1 MGHSVRWDLARNQ
14 AIKTLTK
21 YNVEVFPLELFNLIK
36 SIPHL
41 EIMSY
46 AEMCEQLN
54 KRGYLSGKVTVDWVQ
69 EHLADGS
76 QDAALL
82 KMSNSENTIILYN
95 SDLFIY
101 GHTEQRIRY
110 SISHEIGHFILR
122 HKFQTMI
129 ARDGISSSVYLV
141 YEREAD
147 AFAATLLM
155 PSGTFENEIS
165 IPDIRQRYDVSK
177 QAATVMADILLNRPY
192 AVPTLRLKNYA
203 FSDPRKYTLPSDPF
217 SLLGFKY
224 YAYCSNCR
232 GLTGGD
238 SPKVFCAYC
247 GAELKAISYEFD
259 FFKIHES
266 FGGQI
271 MKYSEIKVDSSGHAD
286 TCPECGFGVSTD
298 DLYCP
303 ICGVFLINQ
312 CTGIFNANDPFDMS
326 QGHISFELES
336 NSGCGKKLPGYAR
349 YCNHCGASSSFALQH
364 LLKSWFEEKKQNYQT
379 APLDIS
385 DDDLPF

>member
-1 MGHSVRWDLARNQ
+1 MSKNIRWTLARNR
-14 AIKTLTK
+14 AIQTLGKFSIET
-21 YNVEVFPLELFNLIK
+21 FPLQLFKLIDK
-36 SIPHL
+36 IPHL
-41 EIMSY
+41 AIMSY
-46 AEMCEQLN
+46 LEMCKQLN
-54 KRGYLSGKVTVDWVQ
+54 EQAYSNNHISVDWVQ

-82 KMSNSENTIILYN
+82 KMSNSKDTIILYN
-95 SDLFIY
+95 SDLFASGI
-101 GHTEQRIRY
+101 TKQRIRY
-110 SISHEIGHFILR
+110 SIAHEIGHFVLR
-122 HKFQTMI
+122 HNFQTMI
-129 ARDGISSSVYLV
+129 ARDGLSSSEYII
-141 YEREAD
+141 YEKEAD

-155 PSGTFENEIS
+155 PSSTFSNEVS
-165 IPDIRQRYDVSK
+165 VSKLREQYDVSK
-177 QAATVMADILLNRPY
+177 QAAEIMVD
-192 AVPTLRLKNYA
+192 TLTKKPFALPSIRLQNFRLSK
-203 FSDPRKYTLPSDPF
+203 PRKYAIPSDPF

-247 GAELKAISYEFD
+247 GCELKAISYEFD

-286 TCPECGFGVSTD
+286 TCPQCGFGVSAN

-312 CTGIFNANDPFDMS
+312 CTGIFNADDPFAMP
-326 QGHISFELES
+326 QGRISFELES

-349 YCNHCGASSSFALQH
+349 YCSHCGASSSFALQH
-364 LLKSWFEEKKQNYQT
+364 LLKSWSQEKKQNLQT